1 MEALQEATRVR
12 AVLPSV
18 GRDAAEIASRRAK
31 RGEAE
36 YELVFAEGCVDVLRE
51 DEKHARYVA
60 DVVGT
65 DRFSVS
71 VFRGDIPYYL
81 DVLDDTVQ
89 IGVEGSDGIPR
100 ALVETDSAPVRE

>member
-1 MEALQEATRVR
+1 M
-12 AVLPSV
+12 
-18 GRDAAEIASRRAK
+18 
-31 RGEAE
+31 
-36 YELVFAEGCVDVLRE
+36 LRE

-71 VFRGDIPYYL
+71 VFGGDIPYDL
-81 DVLDDTVQ
+81 GVLDDTVQ

-100 ALVETDSAPVRE
+100 ALVETDSAPVREWADESISRYAEDSRAVTIA